1 MLEIEHVSRSF
12 GGVKA
17 LEKLD
22 LSLDAG
28 IVLGLIGPN
37 GSGKTTLFNV
47 LSGVYPADSGTILL
61 RGKNITNSKPQE
73 IIRFGIARTFQNLRL
88 YKRMTVFDNVWVV
101 LRRRVSALKRPKNH
115 QKRFGRAQDTAP

>member
-61 RGKNITNSKPQE
+61 RG
-73 IIRFGIARTFQNLRL
+73 
-88 YKRMTVFDNVWVV
+88 
-101 LRRRVSALKRPKNH
+101 
-115 QKRFGRAQDTAP
+115 